1 LTLPTERPQGRQLF
15 AQWHDLWSRTV
26 GSCLLDKSLARY
38 QIGAGI
44 CVGGRVGIKQNE
56 KKNQAD

>member
-1 LTLPTERPQGRQLF
+1 
-15 AQWHDLWSRTV
+15 V
-26 GSCLLDKSLARY
+26 GSCLLDKSLARN